1 MFSLLQVYLNIQRKG
16 VMKIALVV
24 LLIKFRLDSKM
35 SVWFQRT
42 LYSDII
48 NTLFDSTLAFQSTF
62 SLITRKIVGK
72 IDDNLPFDFDMF
84 CFALSK
90 QMRHAIQLQAIQ
102 ALNKGLNIEHT
113 VSSLDI
119 CKTNTL
125 FEAYTVIRITLLA

>member
-1 MFSLLQVYLNIQRKG
+1 
-16 VMKIALVV
+16 MKIALVV

-90 QMRHAIQLQAIQ
+90 QMRHAIQLQAI
-102 ALNKGLNIEHT
+102 
-113 VSSLDI
+113 
-119 CKTNTL
+119 
-125 FEAYTVIRITLLA
+125 